1 MTKPNQSS
9 PRVKG
14 IAFRTVVKTLD
25 QLRGDAVVERA
36 LRKLPAYLG
45 DGLRHNTISASNWY
59 PIDWYRDLFSAIV
72 STTGEG
78 EAIVREIGHRAA
90 YADMSSVYKGIY
102 KLLSPEVVLALSAR
116 LFSNYYDTGSV
127 KIVESREH
135 FVRATWTGCVG
146 FDRNL
151 WLEVLAS
158 CETYLE
164 LSGAHDVRTL
174 VHSGAGANDDHM
186 DVRAQWT

>member
-1 MTKPNQSS
+1 MPKPSHSS

-14 IAFRTVVKTLD
+14 IAFRTVVKTLE
-25 QLRGDAVVERA
+25 QLRGEALVDRA
-36 LRKLPAYLG
+36 LRQLPAYLG
-45 DGLRHNTISASNWY
+45 DGLRHNTITASNWY
-59 PIDWYRDLFSAIV
+59 PIDWYRDLFAAIV
-72 STTGEG
+72 ATTGEG
-78 EAIVREIGHRAA
+78 EAIVRELGHRAA

-116 LFSNYYDTGSV
+116 LFSNYYDTGTV
-127 KIVESREH
+127 RIVESREH
-135 FVRATWTGCVG
+135 FVRAAWSGCVG

-164 LSGAHDVRTL
+164 LSGAQQVRT
-174 VHSGAGANDDHM
+174 HIQSGAGANDDHM
-186 DVRAQWT
+186 DVCAQWT